1 MLCAISAASVS
12 GCAPAIIGGTAFG
25 VAVVH
30 DRRTSGTML
39 ADQQIELLAIDRYD
53 KALEIAR
60 NSRISATSYNR
71 VVLLT
76 GQAATRGIRDRY
88 AALVSSL
95 PEVRKVVDQ
104 VTIGPNASLQRK
116 SEDAYLT
123 TRVKVALASIK
134 IVGFDPTRVKVVT
147 ESGTVHV
154 MGLLTAQ
161 ETSAVIE
168 KVRNVPGVIQVVN
181 LLERYAPQA
190 SGAR

>member
-1 MLCAISAASVS
+1 
-12 GCAPAIIGGTAFG
+12 
-25 VAVVH
+25 
-30 DRRTSGTML
+30 ML

-168 KVRNVPGVIQVVN
+168 KVRNVPGIIQVVN